1 MPPVASSRFGPHII
15 SGPFSQIQQS
25 HLAHHSQQQ
34 QQQQQQ
40 PGSAALPAPAFNNGH
55 HGFAHGNPSSV
66 ASPFGSTSSGN
77 GIAGPFGSANGLAS
91 GGSGLAS
98 QAAVMGFAQGAA
110 MQARDAL
117 RRSIGGTG
125 SGKGQMKGRIRD
137 VWRGNLAQEMTVLRS
152 LIDKYPYI
160 SMVRFLI
167 RRPLMISDHSTN
179 SINRTPSFL
188 ASLLGRWVHSQQRPT
203 IITKPFAVTSIF
215 CE

>member
-25 HLAHHSQQQ
+25 HLTHHSQQH
-34 QQQQQQ
+34 Q
-40 PGSAALPAPAFNNGH
+40 PGSAALPAPTFNNGH
-55 HGFAHGNPSSV
+55 HGFAHGNPSTV
-66 ASPFGSTSSGN
+66 TSPFGSTSSGN
-77 GIAGPFGSANGLAS
+77 GIAGSFGSVNGLVS

-117 RRSIGGTG
+117 RRSLGGTG

-137 VWRGNLAQEMTVLRS
+137 VWRGNLAQEMTILRG

-160 SMVRFLI
+160 SMVCFLI
-167 RRPLMISDHSTN
+167 KGPSIISGHRTN
-179 SINRTPSFL
+179 SMNRIPSFL
-188 ASLLGRWVHSQQRPT
+188 VSLLGRWAHSQQKPT
-203 IITKPFAVTSIF
+203 IITKPFAVTSIY

>member
-1 MPPVASSRFGPHII
+1 MPPVASSRFGPHIL
-15 SGPFSQIQQS
+15 SGPFSQIQHS
-25 HLAHHSQQQ
+25 HLTQHNQQH
-34 QQQQQQ
+34 Q
-40 PGSAALPAPAFNNGH
+40 PGSTALAAPTFNNGH
-55 HGFAHGNPSSV
+55 HGFTQGNPSTV

-98 QAAVMGFAQGAA
+98 QAAVMGFAQVAA

-125 SGKGQMKGRIRD
+125 SGKRQMKGRIRD
-137 VWRGNLAQEMTVLRS
+137 VWRGNLAQEMTVLRG

-167 RRPLMISDHSTN
+167 RRPSILYGYSSN
-179 SINRTPSFL
+179 SINRIPSFL
-188 ASLLGRWVHSQQRPT
+188 VLLLGRWVHSQQKPT
-203 IITKPFAVTSIF
+203 IITKPFAVTLIF

>member
-25 HLAHHSQQQ
+25 HLAHHNQ

-40 PGSAALPAPAFNNGH
+40 PGSAALPAPTFNNGH
-55 HGFAHGNPSSV
+55 HGFAHGNPSTT

-77 GIAGPFGSANGLAS
+77 GIAGPFGSTNGLAS

-137 VWRGNLAQEMTVLRS
+137 VWRGNLAQEMAVLRG

-167 RRPLMISDHSTN
+167 RETFNDI
-179 SINRTPSFL
+179 
-188 ASLLGRWVHSQQRPT
+188 
-203 IITKPFAVTSIF
+203 
-215 CE
+215 